1 MKHRVIE
8 GVIVAAV
15 ALASYI
21 YTINANGVSSLFMTY
36 AFGWVLLGFGVK
48 FIFAR
53 LLVAKLKK
61 WVKTLQKGLWLSYM
75 LNATLGS
82 IIIGV
87 IEIAGSYSEWVMV
100 QLGIGLVS
108 LVLYGLVSGLI
119 LWSQR

>member
-1 MKHRVIE
+1 MKHRLIE

-48 FIFAR
+48 LIFAR

-61 WVKTLQKGLWLSYM
+61 WVNPVRSKQLKKQ
-75 LNATLGS
+75 ATLLLT
-82 IIIGV
+82 
-87 IEIAGSYSEWVMV
+87 A
-100 QLGIGLVS
+100 
-108 LVLYGLVSGLI
+108 
-119 LWSQR
+119 

>member
-1 MKHRVIE
+1 MKHRLIE

-48 FIFAR
+48 LIFAR

-61 WVKTLQKGLWLSYM
+61 WVKTLHKGLWLSYM